1 MTILHE
7 KLLNLL
13 EDFIEVCEK
22 HSLNWM
28 LDGGS
33 LLGTIREHHLI
44 DWDDD
49 IDILMPREDFN
60 KIISHPHWFKHKLFT
75 PNNSFISNAELVD
88 TSTAMISKIDVE
100 HRKNKKFITIPAV
113 KIDIN
118 SIEHLPSDKKELQR
132 LSGFVNTICR
142 QCTLRLYSHKESNAY
157 LTKKKSKAFSSLYNM
172 MMTDLDKMNATSNV
186 VSYINYWQFKAYD
199 GLTYSSKMLETE
211 KRNLEGCKY
220 EVNISKE
227 WKKMLV
233 DYYGENY
240 MTPVKNASTHEYLGS
255 KIIDLKNSYKK
266 YEKFS
271 NDKLLEMI
279 EKGDLL

>member
-13 EDFIEVCEK
+13 EDFIEVCNK
-22 HSLNWM
+22 HQLNWM

-44 DWDDD
+44 EWDDD
-49 IDILMPREDFN
+49 IDILMPRKDFN
-60 KIISHPHWFKHKLFT
+60 KIINNPHWFKNKLFT
-75 PNNSFISNAELVD
+75 SKNSFISNAELVD
-88 TSTAMISKIDVE
+88 TSTAMISKVDVDN
-100 HRKNKKFITIPAV
+100 KLKKFITIPAV

-118 SIEHLPSDKKELQR
+118 SIEHLPSDKKRLSE
-132 LSGFVNTICR
+132 LSGFINSVCR

-172 MMTDLDKMNATSNV
+172 MMTDLDNMNMSSNV
-186 VSYINYWQFKAYD
+186 VSCINYWQVKVYD

-211 KRNLEGCKY
+211 KRKLEGCKY

-233 DYYGENY
+233 DYYGKDY
-240 MTPVKNASTHEYLGS
+240 MTPVKNASAHEYLGS